1 MEKPRVYID
10 TSVFGGCFEPE
21 FEIWSNGL
29 MDDFKNG
36 IYSPVVSQV
45 VANEISKAPSFVKA
59 KYAELSIY
67 NLEILPLTNEVYS
80 LAETYKL
87 KQILSPKYFE
97 DLLHIAIATI
107 NNIDILVSW
116 NFKHIVHFEKIKLFN
131 AVNLELSYK
140 TINIFSPREVT
151 TYEKEN

>member
-1 MEKPRVYID
+1 LR
-10 TSVFGGCFEPE
+10 
-21 FEIWSNGL
+21 
-29 MDDFKNG
+29 
-36 IYSPVVSQV
+36 
-45 VANEISKAPSFVKA
+45 
-59 KYAELSIY
+59 
-67 NLEILPLTNEVYS
+67 
-80 LAETYKL
+80 
-87 KQILSPKYFE
+87 QILTPKYFE

-116 NFKHIVHFEKIKLFN
+116 NFKHIVHYEKIKLFN

>member
-1 MEKPRVYID
+1 MKKPRIYID

-21 FEIWSNGL
+21 FEVWSNGL

-45 VANEISKAPSFVKA
+45 VSNEISKAPSFVKA
-59 KYAELSIY
+59 KYSELSNY

-87 KQILSPKYFE
+87 RQILTPKYFE

-107 NNIDILVSW
+107 YNIDILVSW
-116 NFKHIVHFEKIKLFN
+116 NFKHIVHYEKIRLFN

>member
-1 MEKPRVYID
+1 MKKPRIYID

-21 FEIWSNGL
+21 FEVWSNGL
-29 MDDFKNG
+29 MDDFKSG

-45 VANEISKAPSFVKA
+45 VSNEISKAPSFVKA
-59 KYAELSIY
+59 KYSELSTY
-67 NLEILPLTNEVYS
+67 NLEILPLTNEVYL

-87 KQILSPKYFE
+87 RQILTPKYFE

-116 NFKHIVHFEKIKLFN
+116 NFKHIVHYEKIKLFN